1 MSHTFRCTHLLHQT
15 IISKIQGNQFYD
27 HKKTVEQN
35 LKRDSIMRLRGAIL
49 QEMFPEYNL
58 LLKQFD
64 KKLKAI
70 GGELEAL
77 GH

>member
-1 MSHTFRCTHLLHQT
+1 LSHTFRRTHLLHQT

-35 LKRDSIMRLRGAIL
+35 LKRDSIMGLRGAIL